1 MQECDDLSVVFRIFA
16 RDYYSKRL
24 SKMKLFDVYP
34 LFDVNIVKG
43 QGCHV
48 WDDKG
53 QEYLDLYGGHA
64 VISIGHSH
72 PHYVEKVT
80 EQLYKI
86 GFYSNSV
93 INKLQQ
99 QLAERLGKI
108 SGYDDYQLFLINSG
122 AEANENALKLA
133 SFSNGRTRVLSAE
146 KAFHGRTSLA
156 VEVTNNPKIIAPINA
171 NGHVTYL
178 PMNDLAAWEDELQK
192 GDVCAVILE
201 CIQGVGGIKLATKEF
216 AQGLQKLCKQYGTIL
231 ICDEIQCGYGR
242 SGRFFAH
249 QWLDIRPDIITVAK
263 GIANGFPMAGV
274 LIAPDF
280 KPVYGQLGTTFG
292 GNHLACAAALAVLDV
307 FEEEK
312 LVENAHEVG
321 TYLMEQLK
329 KIDSPHIQDIRGRGL
344 MIGIDLDVPH
354 KDVRQPLIYQ
364 EHCFTGCAGQN
375 ILRLLPPLCLTKDE
389 ADQFIDKL
397 TRILKTL

>member
-1 MQECDDLSVVFRIFA
+1 MPNFRIFA
-16 RDYYSKRL
+16 LPLQPIYILRYKEL
-24 SKMKLFDVYP
+24 LMKLFDVYP

-43 QGCHV
+43 KGCKV

-72 PHYVEKVT
+72 PHYIEKVT
-80 EQLYKI
+80 EQLNKI

-93 INKLQQ
+93 INKLQVE
-99 QLAERLGKI
+99 LAERLGKI

-133 SFSNGRTRVLSAE
+133 SFTNGRKRVLSCE

-156 VEVTNNPKIIAPINA
+156 VEITNNPKIIAPIND

-178 PMNDLAAWEDELQK
+178 PMNDLPAWEAELQK

-201 CIQGVGGIKLATKEF
+201 CIQGVGGIKLATPEF
-216 AQGLQKLCKQYGTIL
+216 AQGLAAACKRYGTVL

-242 SGRFFAH
+242 SGKFFAH
-249 QWLDIRPDIITVAK
+249 QWLGIKPDIITVAK
-263 GIANGFPMAGV
+263 GIANGFPMGAV
-274 LIAPDF
+274 LISPEF

-307 FEEEK
+307 FEQEA

-321 TYLMEQLK
+321 EYLISKLK
-329 KIDSPHIQDIRGRGL
+329 ELQKTQPHIVDVRGRGL
-344 MIGIDLDVPH
+344 MIGIDLDIPH

-364 EHCFTGCAGQN
+364 EHCFTGCAGTN
-375 ILRLLPPLCLTKDE
+375 ILRLLPPLCLTKAE
-389 ADQFIDKL
+389 ADDFVERLIKAL
-397 TRILKTL
+397 P

>member
-1 MQECDDLSVVFRIFA
+1 
-16 RDYYSKRL
+16 
-24 SKMKLFDVYP
+24 MKLFDVYP

-43 QGCHV
+43 QRCRV

-72 PHYVEKVT
+72 PHYIEKVT
-80 EQLYKI
+80 EQLKRI

-93 INKLQQ
+93 INRLQAE
-99 QLAERLGKI
+99 LAERLGRI

-133 SFSNGRTRVLSAE
+133 SFSNGRTRVLSAQ

-156 VEVTNNPKIIAPINA
+156 VEVTNNPKIIAPIND

-178 PMNDLAAWEDELQK
+178 PLNDLAAWEQELQK
-192 GDVCAVILE
+192 GDVCAVIIE
-201 CIQGVGGIKLATKEF
+201 CIQGVGGIQMVSEEF
-216 AQGLQKLCKQYGTIL
+216 AHGLQKLCREHGTVL

-242 SGRFFAH
+242 SGKFFAH
-249 QWLDIRPDIITVAK
+249 QWLGIRPDIITVAK
-263 GIANGFPMAGV
+263 GIANGFPMGGV
-274 LIAPDF
+274 LISPDF
-280 KPVYGQLGTTFG
+280 QPVYGQLGTTFG

-307 FEEEK
+307 FEQEH
-312 LVENAHEVG
+312 LVENAREVG
-321 TYLMEQLK
+321 TYLMEGLRT
-329 KIDSPHIQDIRGRGL
+329 IGSSHITDIRGRGL

-375 ILRLLPPLCLTKDE
+375 VLRLLPPLCLTKQDC
-389 ADQFIDKL
+389 DQFIEKL
-397 TRILKTL
+397 TKILKTL

>member
-1 MQECDDLSVVFRIFA
+1 
-16 RDYYSKRL
+16 
-24 SKMKLFDVYP
+24 MKLFDVYP

-43 QGCHV
+43 QRCRV

-72 PHYVEKVT
+72 PHYIEKVT
-80 EQLYKI
+80 EQLKRI

-93 INKLQQ
+93 INRLQAE
-99 QLAERLGKI
+99 LAERLGRI

-133 SFSNGRTRVLSAE
+133 SFSNGRTRVLSAQ

-156 VEVTNNPKIIAPINA
+156 VEVTNNPKIIAPIND

-178 PMNDLAAWEDELQK
+178 PLNDLAAWEQELQK
-192 GDVCAVILE
+192 GDVCAVIIE
-201 CIQGVGGIKLATKEF
+201 CIQGVGGIQMVSEEF
-216 AQGLQKLCKQYGTIL
+216 AHGLQKLCREHGTVL

-242 SGRFFAH
+242 SGKFFAH
-249 QWLDIRPDIITVAK
+249 QWLGIRPDIITVAK
-263 GIANGFPMAGV
+263 GIANGFPMGGV
-274 LIAPDF
+274 LISPDF
-280 KPVYGQLGTTFG
+280 QPVYGQLGTTFG

-307 FEEEK
+307 FEQEH
-312 LVENAHEVG
+312 LVENAREVG
-321 TYLMEQLK
+321 TYLMEGLQA
-329 KIDSPHIQDIRGRGL
+329 IGSSHITDIRGRGL
-344 MIGIDLDVPH
+344 MVGINLDVPH

-375 ILRLLPPLCLTKDE
+375 VLRLLPPLCLTKQDC
-389 ADQFIDKL
+389 DQFIDKL
-397 TRILKTL
+397 TKILKTL

>member
-1 MQECDDLSVVFRIFA
+1 
-16 RDYYSKRL
+16 
-24 SKMKLFDVYP
+24 MKLFDVYP

-43 QGCHV
+43 KGCKV

-72 PHYVEKVT
+72 PHYISKVS
-80 EQLYKI
+80 EQLQNL

-93 INKLQQ
+93 INKLQVE
-99 QLAERLGKI
+99 LAERLGKI
-108 SGYDDYQLFLINSG
+108 CGYDDYKLFLINSG

-133 SFSNGRTRVLSAE
+133 SFTNGRTRVLSAE

-156 VEVTNNPKIIAPINA
+156 VEVTNNPKIIAPIND

-178 PMNDLAAWEDELQK
+178 PMNDLAAWEAELAK

-201 CIQGVGGIKLATKEF
+201 CIQGVGGIKLATEEF
-216 AQGLQKLCKQYGTIL
+216 AQGLAAACKKHGTIL

-242 SGRFFAH
+242 SGKFFAH
-249 QWLDIRPDIITVAK
+249 QWLGIRPDIITVAK
-263 GIANGFPMAGV
+263 GIANGFPMGGV
-274 LIAPDF
+274 LISPEF
-280 KPVYGQLGTTFG
+280 KPGYGQLGTTFG

-307 FEEEK
+307 FEQEH

-321 TYLMEQLK
+321 EYLIAQLK
-329 KIDSPHIQDIRGRGL
+329 ELQKTEPHIQDVRGRGL
-344 MIGIDLDVPH
+344 MIGIDLDIPH

-364 EHCFTGCAGQN
+364 EHCFTGCAGTN
-375 ILRLLPPLCLTKDE
+375 ILRLLPPLCLTKAE
-389 ADQFIDKL
+389 ADLFIEKL
-397 TRILKTL
+397 KKTL